1 MIKSDDRRYFEH
13 KSFFPYYDNRER
25 MMLQIFYSACRFTID
40 VRLEGYTKATES
52 RRILVATNFYKRRP
66 DRHVYHTTSEALFA
80 T

>member
-1 MIKSDDRRYFEH
+1 MKIKNSNFAH
-13 KSFFPYYDNRER
+13 PK
-25 MMLQIFYSACRFTID
+25 CRFTID